1 MTDRMGENGEV
12 SSTPNAPPQQATQAW
27 TVVASHGAL
36 VLGQSANEY
45 AVYDQQNI
53 FGRWPLTSEGYRY
66 AVQTYES
73 HQQSV
78 AHGLAYTVTGY
89 QDPARLG
96 LPTEAVIKSK
106 TYASPMSYVGS
117 TRRIAAWMTK
127 AAKRSPAYAVLA
139 WVFGIL
145 AMLIMW
151 VFLVFWYFVVFV
163 LFGVFTFPY
172 RFIRRSQRKK
182 CPSTADGPCHT
193 TGNITAND
201 PPTAASLKATT
212 SCTVAITDF
221 FTPERSS
228 IYTLVEGLD
237 ETRPKEMAL

>member
-172 RFIRRSQRKK
+172 RFIRRSQRKNAHLQQTALATQQAILQQMTLQQHQALRQQQAAQS
-182 CPSTADGPCHT
+182 PSPTSL
-193 TGNITAND
+193 
-201 PPTAASLKATT
+201 PPSAPPS
-212 SCTVAITDF
+212 I
-221 FTPERSS
+221 PSS
-228 IYTLVEGLD
+228 RD
-237 ETRPKEMAL
+237 